1 MTKKVLVLGA
11 HGQIAQLAE
20 KEFMEETDDERSF
33 SYGMLSDSLH
43 LTLTG
48 KR

>member
-20 KEFMEETDDERSF
+20 KEFIRVVLVRHKIKKS
-33 SYGMLSDSLH
+33 
-43 LTLTG
+43 
-48 KR
+48 

>member
-20 KEFMEETDDERSF
+20 KEFMEETDRKSVV
-33 SYGMLSDSLH
+33 
-43 LTLTG
+43 
-48 KR
+48 